1 MVTKR
6 IANDF
11 VNKTLVDLN
20 QGQDLDS
27 IASNSDF
34 KLETY
39 KGLKRDSSL
48 LTSEAIASIF
58 NLPRSRAGYAYGS
71 SIAKKG
77 DYLIYRLDSVKKAR
91 TQMDAET
98 KKGFSDYLTDQRT
111 LSEYSELLFAVQ
123 ENSEVT
129 RTN

>member
-1 MVTKR
+1 M
-6 IANDF
+6 N
-11 VNKTLVDLN
+11 
-20 QGQDLDS
+20 S
-27 IASNSDF
+27 IASKSDF

-39 KGLKRDSSL
+39 QGLKRDSSL

-58 NLPRSRAGYAYGS
+58 NLPRSKAGNAYGS
-71 SIAKKG
+71 SIAKNG
-77 DYLIYRLDSVKKAR
+77 DYIIYRLDSVKN
-91 TQMDAET
+91 TGIDMDEET
-98 KKGFSDYLTDQRT
+98 RKDFSDYLTDQRT